1 VLFLLNDT
9 VLDFDPTFMAS
20 YDVTNHVHSLS
31 LQQIIDLISEAFTKT
46 PSLPKA
52 APTAAHKAA
61 IMLVLKQPQ
70 VNAAL
75 FLPTVLPD
83 GGVRFGA
90 RFAAVD
96 PPVMFELKGMQDQ
109 GRLTPGFVNAC
120 VWEAAQVGDAAAA

>member
-1 VLFLLNDT
+1 MLFLLNDT
-9 VLDFDPTFMAS
+9 VLDFDPTFMAP
-20 YDVTNHVHSLS
+20 YEVTNHVHSLS
-31 LQQIIDLISEAFTKT
+31 IQQVIDLISEAFTKT
-46 PSLPKA
+46 PSLPKSM
-52 APTAAHKAA
+52 PTAASKAA

-75 FLPTVLPD
+75 FLPTVLPN

-90 RFAAVD
+90 RFASVD

-120 VWEAAQVGDAAAA
+120 VWEAAKAAA